1 MFSDNV
7 TCLVRDRIRC
17 RCRWGSPRPARRRT
31 LGIDV
36 ALNRISTDTQLP
48 CHRSNGHAL
57 KLGLLH
63 SVPPSLLKKRRLPP
77 PKAQPC
83 SPCPTRLYPYSIPAP
98 RCFATRPSGKPK
110 SCWSARYWLPGQQ
123 WNGLCPAGADIGG
136 HLAVD
141 HGTPPRAAVV
151 DHQVNL
157 QETRWRRWLPAVV
170 DAPEGPDPGGHGA
183 PWTPPDGVMPPSA
196 ACR

>member
-151 DHQVNL
+151 T
-157 QETRWRRWLPAVV
+157 TRSISRK
-170 DAPEGPDPGGHGA
+170 PGGGAGCQQSLTHPRVQIQVAMALHGLHQM
-183 PWTPPDGVMPPSA
+183 G
-196 ACR
+196 